1 MSEGTPDMGNQHRL
15 SSRVA
20 AAVVACTAAAV
31 LTLAGC
37 GGSSGSAESG
47 GGASPKSGAPA
58 GHAGSAGEDNST
70 APSEPN
76 RVLAQL
82 RGEKDVVVTID
93 KADRDSGGF
102 VTVSG
107 TITNNGPE
115 SFNAVNWRGTEVAL
129 AGSGPSVAGAVLVD
143 PVGRKRYYVLRDT
156 EGKCLCTMGLVGIQP
171 EESRPFFA
179 QFPAPPASTTEV
191 DFELPTMPPAKIQI
205 SER

>member
-1 MSEGTPDMGNQHRL
+1 MGDQHRL
-15 SSRVA
+15 RGRAAVA
-20 AAVVACTAAAV
+20 AAACTAAAA

-37 GGSSGSAESG
+37 GGGSG
-47 GGASPKSGAPA
+47 GDARPRGEAAPRSGASA
-58 GHAGSAGEDNST
+58 GRAGSAAGDDAKAS
-70 APSEPN
+70 SERT
-76 RVLAQL
+76 RVLARL
-82 RGEKDVVVTID
+82 KGEKDVVVTVD
-93 KADRDSGGF
+93 KATRDSGGF

-107 TITNNGPE
+107 AIANNGPE

-143 PVGRKRYYVLRDT
+143 PAGKKRYYVLRDT

-171 EESRPFFA
+171 GETRPFFA

-205 SER
+205 SEG